1 MTCYIW
7 IQGNNCE
14 RCERTRSQKMLT
26 QDIWVLPVAD
36 SVQVLSPDS
45 RRNQGS
51 HLSSQQR
58 RPAPCTISSWTT
70 GYDICAVFPRS
81 AMLLSPLVYPAG
93 TLCHNTN
100 SICQQSAADKPRAT
114 ILASATSG
122 LGPCCLAKQLL
133 DGLRNSLLL
142 AISTTLE

>member
-1 MTCYIW
+1 MRGVGLGLGQEKKCSVWTFECF
-7 IQGNNCE
+7 
-14 RCERTRSQKMLT
+14 RRLTVSRST
-26 QDIWVLPVAD
+26 T
-36 SVQVLSPDS
+36 DS

-51 HLSSQQR
+51 RLSPQQG
-58 RPAPCTISSWTT
+58 RPAPCTRSYWTT
-70 GYDICAVFPRS
+70 GSDNCAVFPRS

-93 TLCHNTN
+93 TLCHYTN

-133 DGLRNSLLL
+133 DGLRASLLL
-142 AISTTLE
+142 AMSTTLE